1 MSAEAA
7 PVSPLLLPLPSEI
20 VGERLTLRP
29 LRRGDGAELFAVVD
43 RSRDH
48 LRRFLPWVDKTQ
60 GVDDCEITARRL
72 GAKWI
77 LREDLVLSIRLRGSD
92 RLIGGTGLHRF
103 DFDVRSFEVGYWIE
117 KASEGKGYVQEA
129 VRLVAALAVRRLEAR
144 HVRIHCDATNERSAR
159 VPRALGFTDE
169 ARLRCNTT
177 TPTGEVRDTLVFGL
191 TADEFAAQPWS
202 AAAIAAIDA
211 ADSEG

>member
-1 MSAEAA
+1 MS
-7 PVSPLLLPLPSEI
+7 SPLLLPLPSEL
-20 VGERLTLRP
+20 VGERIKLRP

-60 GVDDCEITARRL
+60 GIDDCEITARRL

-77 LREDLVLSIRLRGSD
+77 LREDLVLSIRLRGTD

-103 DFDVRSFEVGYWIE
+103 DFEVRSFEVGYWIE
-117 KASEGKGYVQEA
+117 KASEGQGFVREA
-129 VRLVAALAVRRLEAR
+129 VRLVAALAIRRLDAR

-159 VPRALGFTDE
+159 VPRALGFSEE

-191 TADEFAAQPWS
+191 TAEELLAQPWS
-202 AAAIAAIDA
+202 SAALAAVDA
-211 ADSEG
+211 ADREG

>member
-1 MSAEAA
+1 MS
-7 PVSPLLLPLPSEI
+7 SPLLLPLPSEL
-20 VGERLTLRP
+20 VGERIKLRP

-60 GVDDCEITARRL
+60 GIDDCETTARRL

-77 LREDLVLSIRLRGSD
+77 LREDLVLSIRLRGTD

-103 DFDVRSFEVGYWIE
+103 DFEVRSFEVGYWIE
-117 KASEGKGYVQEA
+117 KASEGQGFVQEA
-129 VRLVAALAVRRLEAR
+129 VRLVAALAIRRLDAR

-159 VPRALGFTDE
+159 VPRALGFSEE

-191 TADEFAAQPWS
+191 TAEELLAQPWS
-202 AAAIAAIDA
+202 SAALAAVDA
-211 ADSEG
+211 ADREG

>member
-1 MSAEAA
+1 VS
-7 PVSPLLLPLPSEI
+7 SPLLLPLPSEL
-20 VGERLTLRP
+20 VGERIKLRP

-60 GVDDCEITARRL
+60 GIDDCETTARRL

-77 LREDLVLSIRLRGSD
+77 LREDLVLSIRLRGTD

-103 DFDVRSFEVGYWIE
+103 DFEVRSFEVGYWIE
-117 KASEGKGYVQEA
+117 KASEGQGFVQEA
-129 VRLVAALAVRRLEAR
+129 VRLVAALAIRRLDAR

-159 VPRALGFTDE
+159 VPRALGFSEE

-191 TADEFAAQPWS
+191 TAEELLAQPWS
-202 AAAIAAIDA
+202 SAALAAVDA
-211 ADSEG
+211 ADREG